1 MKQLWIRAFALALCL
16 ALAGCARGGED
27 MIKEDTINREDMP
40 GGFVDR
46 TNPDAPKVIVSK
58 ELTSF
63 EFEFNCDF
71 FARYSSVLDYD
82 VCRFSLARE
91 DEGARC
97 IGSGYGRSGG
107 FDIEFVAELSALD
120 ALQAI
125 VEKYDLA
132 QYNGENRH
140 VNGLPAHLGDWLH
153 VKYASGESI
162 FAANNQSP
170 IVWNADARFA
180 IFYFFSDLADEA
192 DSGFYT
198 EEAEAFQ
205 YRVRGQWVD
214 HTGRYTLELYDDA
227 IKLYDGE
234 TLIDDTTY
242 TFMDGKLSNTR
253 TEDGSYTLFTW
264 VEWSGGWLNGR
275 REDSGEHQFRR
286 VYEDLYKNVK
296 EDEPPITWA
305 VEENSMANS
314 QTFVFSSL
322 PQDAE
327 ELWNLPEATFE
338 TPYQTAA
345 LTVAALC
352 RYGDDPQ
359 AAIDMLDY
367 LKGPQALTPYEQ
379 QFLKDR
385 LSGKAYKPFSFFEGA
400 TPENDYTPS
409 QPYTITVF
417 DGPYSFQKKG
427 YAKLMIRSS
436 GADNPR
442 EIKLR
447 QKADSGA
454 WYLWEIYLLSDIRQP
469 KSADPWG

>member
-1 MKQLWIRAFALALCL
+1 MKKCILFLLVASLCL
-16 ALAGCARGGED
+16 ALAGCAQGGGD
-27 MIKEDTINREDMP
+27 MKKTEDMP
-40 GGFVDR
+40 GSFVDR
-46 TNPDAPKVIVSK
+46 TNPDAPKTITSK

-71 FARYSSVLDYD
+71 FARYGSVLDYD
-82 VCRFSLARE
+82 VCSFSLVLE

-97 IGSGYGRSGG
+97 IGSGYGHSGG
-107 FDIEFVAELSALD
+107 FDIEFVAEPSALD
-120 ALQAI
+120 ALQTI

-132 QYNGENRH
+132 QYNGKNRH
-140 VNGLPAHLGDWLH
+140 VNGLPAYLGDWLS
-153 VKYASGESI
+153 VKYASDERI
-162 FAANNQSP
+162 FAADNQFP
-170 IVWNADARFA
+170 FVRDDARFA
-180 IFYFFSDLADEA
+180 IFYFFSDLAQEA
-192 DSGFYT
+192 GSGFYT

-242 TFMDGKLSNTR
+242 TFMDGKLSNTK

-275 REDSGEHQFRR
+275 REGSGEHQFLR
-286 VYEDLYKNVK
+286 VYEDLYKNAK
-296 EDEPPITWA
+296 EDEPPITWT
-305 VEENSMANS
+305 VEENDMANS

-322 PQDAE
+322 PQNAE
-327 ELWNLPEATFE
+327 ELWNLPEATCE

-352 RYGDDPQ
+352 RYGDDPE
-359 AAIDMLDY
+359 AAIAMLNY
-367 LKGPQALTPYEQ
+367 LKGPQALTPYET

-409 QPYTITVF
+409 HPYTITVF
-417 DGPYSFQKKG
+417 DGPYSFQGKG

-447 QKADSGA
+447 QKADSGE